1 MRIIAGKF
9 KGHHLVSFQADH
21 IRPTTDRVKET
32 LFNKIQFEIEGRKVL
47 DLFSGTGSLGLE
59 AYSRGAES
67 VHFVDKHPKS
77 LEILLKNI
85 AKLKIPKQDYQ
96 TTKMDILS
104 FTQKSAA
111 DKYDI
116 IFIDPPFTEKMA
128 HSVMEHLSKSQLYHP
143 ETIITIE
150 SIKQE
155 RMEDEYGPLVRYDHK
170 DYGDKVLSFFKQKQT
185 DAIVVPEEK
194 L

>member
-1 MRIIAGKF
+1 MRIIAGKY

-32 LFNKIQFEIEGRKVL
+32 LFNKIQFQIEGQKVL
-47 DLFSGTGSLGLE
+47 DLFCGTGNLGLE

-67 VHFVDKHPKS
+67 VHFIDKHPKS

-85 AKLKIPKQDYQ
+85 EKLKVPKSDYKS
-96 TTKMDILS
+96 TKMDILS
-104 FTQKSAA
+104 FAKKESDTV
-111 DKYDI
+111 YDI

-128 HSVMEHLSKSQLYHP
+128 HDVMIQIAKSNLFHD

-155 RMEDEYGPLVRYDHK
+155 RMDEEYEPLYRYDFK
-170 DYGDKVLSFFKQKQT
+170 DYGDKILSFFKKK
-185 DAIVVPEEK
+185 I
-194 L
+194 

>member
-1 MRIIAGKF
+1 MRIISGKF

-32 LFNKIQFEIEGRKVL
+32 LFNKIQFDIEGSKVL

-59 AYSRGAES
+59 AYSRGAKS

-85 AKLKIPKQDYQ
+85 AKLKIPKEDYH

-104 FTQKSAA
+104 FTQKVSSEN
-111 DKYDI
+111 YDI

-128 HSVMEHLSKSQLYHP
+128 HEVMECLAKSKLFHTNSL
-143 ETIITIE
+143 ITIE

-155 RMEDEYGPLVRYDHK
+155 RMDDQYGVLERYDHK
-170 DYGDKVLSFFKQKQT
+170 DYGDKVLSFFKVKT
-185 DAIVVPEEK
+185 DSIQGEI
-194 L
+194 

>member
-1 MRIIAGKF
+1 MRIISGKF

-32 LFNKIQFEIEGRKVL
+32 LFNKIQFDVDGSKVL

-59 AYSRGAES
+59 AYSRGAKS

-85 AKLKIPKQDYQ
+85 AKLKIPKADYQ

-104 FTQKSAA
+104 FTQKFSSEV
-111 DKYDI
+111 YDI

-128 HSVMEHLSKSQLYHP
+128 HEVMVHLAKSKLFHSQ
-143 ETIITIE
+143 TIITIE
-150 SIKQE
+150 SLKQE
-155 RMEDEYGPLVRYDHK
+155 RMDDQYGVLQRYDHK
-170 DYGDKVLSFFKQKQT
+170 DYGDKVLSFFKMKSEDPQGG
-185 DAIVVPEEK
+185 E
-194 L
+194 